1 MSCSLVALLDDYIPS
16 KAPFPVTEG
25 PDPIA
30 TLRDDAVAWSNEG
43 DGMSTENATVLTNRD
58 EDEMKWRWICISC
71 EGQTTFSTDA
81 PRLKTKNVNSTRIF
95 ISSFTLNWLTLT
107 YKPVLQAQATFINFT
122 VSRDRLED
130 QLLAEAVNAR
140 LTKKVRTT
148 VIIHVAEAKENEA
161 QDDRTREHCRPA
173 AGRASLPYSGSI
185 SLGGVN
191 PIYQLS
197 LKVKMS
203 LANFCFFQSARILP
217 PAVMPDTSVT
227 ACTRCLHW
235 QGCV

>member
-43 DGMSTENATVLTNRD
+43 DGMSTENATVLTNH
-58 EDEMKWRWICISC
+58 
-71 EGQTTFSTDA
+71 A